1 MELVSKKGC
10 ISIVRFQ
17 IKTDNE
23 LLRSKKEIQ
32 NGHDSDLSL
41 VLGGEDRIAR
51 NEFSCFYI

>member
-1 MELVSKKGC
+1 M
-10 ISIVRFQ
+10 RFQ